1 MTAQRP
7 RTALDYA
14 VAYSEAKHRDD
25 PQPAE
30 QRHTVDTITSDAL
43 DALYDEREQLL
54 ARIGN
59 ALAVLAPYDWP
70 HAQVNAARV
79 RAALDEPREPTT

>member
-1 MTAQRP
+1 MSQHAHPGPCGLHCTDGRP
-7 RTALDYA
+7 AALT
-14 VAYSEAKHRDD
+14 
-25 PQPAE
+25 
-30 QRHTVDTITSDAL
+30 RHTVDTINSDQL

-54 ARIGN
+54 ARIGS